1 MIMFMIT
8 KPGGKLKKLLTAGA
22 LVLLLGVVV
31 PGVYFALSDLGAMSL
46 FAAGDSISDGEEAPE
61 PPADNNAEQTAADT
75 EDEAEDENAEQTA
88 ADAEEEAEDED
99 AGQTAADIEEKPQ
112 DEDAEQTAA
121 DTEEEPRDEDAG
133 QTAADN
139 AEEPQDEKAGQTA
152 ADEEKPGFWDSL
164 KTLIF
169 GEQPQVQ
176 PY

>member
-46 FAAGDSISDGEEAPE
+46 FAAGDSISDGEEAPQ

-75 EDEAEDENAEQTA
+75 EEEPEDKDAEQTAADDTEEEPEDENAEQTA
-88 ADAEEEAEDED
+88 ADTAE
-99 AGQTAADIEEKPQ
+99 
-112 DEDAEQTAA
+112 
-121 DTEEEPRDEDAG
+121 
-133 QTAADN
+133 
-139 AEEPQDEKAGQTA
+139 EEPQDENAGQTA
-152 ADEEKPGFWDSL
+152 ADEEKPGFWGSL
-164 KTLIF
+164 KALIF